1 MSARFIIRQ
10 VSSRKN
16 VMIYFFQSLQVFRV
30 PVRCLQAFSVLLFFI
45 ASTTLFSDVYR
56 IKKGDTL
63 LIAVIGQPEYTHSV
77 QVREDGRINYFGG
90 DFDVA
95 GQTVT
100 EVNHLI
106 REFLIADNHVNNPI
120 VMVSPVFQEN
130 GVFVGGAVKAPGR
143 YPISPETDI
152 GLYRAIALA
161 GGMAENADRQSV
173 QLIRTDSTQK
183 VETYDLSTNSP
194 YKDIRVGVNDLV
206 FVMPLSVVEVQG
218 QVQTPGKLFIRGEIG
233 IEQALA
239 RAGGPTQEADLTA
252 LVKVGKD
259 GTLSEFNRSEQ
270 FWKSDEGSTS
280 LTALSDGDVLYVPNV
295 FKTEP
300 IYVTGYVRSPGG
312 QRVRGPLSITQAIA
326 LGGGFDVSGD
336 REAVIIHRRDGTTE
350 EIWLISDTAEGTPPQ
365 RTLLY
370 PGDILEVKKKF
381 EVNWSL
387 VTTFAYILISGIGI
401 IIQLTR

>member
-1 MSARFIIRQ
+1 
-10 VSSRKN
+10 
-16 VMIYFFQSLQVFRV
+16 MIYFFQSLQVSHAR
-30 PVRCLQAFSVLLFFI
+30 VRCLQAFSVLLFFI

-106 REFLIADNHVNNPI
+106 RQFLVANNHVINPI
-120 VMVSPVFQEN
+120 VMVSLVLQEN
-130 GVFVGGAVKAPGR
+130 GVFVGGAVKTPGR
-143 YPISPETDI
+143 YPISPETEI

-183 VETYDLSTNSP
+183 VETYDLSTNRP
-194 YKDIRVGVNDLV
+194 YKNIRVSVNDLV

-252 LVKVGKD
+252 IVKVGKD

-270 FWKSDEGSTS
+270 FWKSSENNTPLTS
-280 LTALSDGDVLYVPNV
+280 LSDGDVLYVPNV

-300 IYVTGYVRSPGG
+300 IYVTGYVRSPGA
-312 QRVRGPLSITQAIA
+312 QRVRGPLSISQVIA
-326 LGGGFDVSGD
+326 LGGGFDISGD
-336 REAVIIHRRDGTTE
+336 REVVIIHRRDGTTE
-350 EIWLISDTAEGTPPQ
+350 EVSLLSDTAEGTPPQ
-365 RTLLY
+365 QILLY

-381 EVNWSL
+381 QINWGL
-387 VTTFAYILISGIGI
+387 VTTFAYITISAIGI
-401 IIQLTR
+401 MIQLTR

>member
-1 MSARFIIRQ
+1 
-10 VSSRKN
+10 
-16 VMIYFFQSLQVFRV
+16 MIYFFQSLQVSRL

-100 EVNHLI
+100 AVNRLI
-106 REFLIADNHVNNPI
+106 RDFLITDNHVSNPI

-130 GVFVGGAVKAPGR
+130 GVFVGGAVKTPGR
-143 YPISPETDI
+143 YPISPETDV

-161 GGMAENADRQSV
+161 GGMSENADRQSV
-173 QLIRTDSTQK
+173 QLIHTDSTQK
-183 VETYDLSTNSP
+183 VETYDLSTNRP
-194 YKDIRVGVNDLV
+194 YKDIRVSVNDLV

-233 IEQALA
+233 IAQALA

-270 FWKSDEGSTS
+270 FWKSSENGSPLS
-280 LTALSDGDVLYVPNV
+280 SLSDGDVLYVPNI
-295 FKTEP
+295 FKVEP
-300 IYVTGYVRSPGG
+300 IYVTGYVRNPSA
-312 QRVRGPLSITQAIA
+312 QRVKGPLSLSQAVA
-326 LGGGFDVSGD
+326 LGGGYDVSAN
-336 REAVIIHRRDGTTE
+336 REEVRIHRRDGTTIE
-350 EIWLISDTAEGTPPQ
+350 VSLISDTAEGTTPQ
-365 RTLLY
+365 LPLLY

-387 VTTFAYILISGIGI
+387 VTTFAYITISAIGI
-401 IIQLTR
+401 IIQLTK